1 MADFVFGNFSLG
13 NFSLPVEII
22 ANILIT
28 ALSIPPA
35 LCILSPNLCF
45 LNMLRPQ
52 LPDQQQQPFQ
62 QQPPQQ
68 PQEPPDVLPPVL
80 RIPGTTLFTLSLRI
94 CTVIVR
100 SKMMQHFQCISY
112 SAVTIVK
119 SCREN
124 NVHYSIRQFEN
135 FSPIKKQK
143 MFGRFF

>member
-1 MADFVFGNFSLG
+1 MGSVAQISMADFVFGNFSLG
-13 NFSLPVEII
+13 NFSLGNFSLPVEII
-22 ANILIT
+22 VNILIT

-80 RIPGTTLFTLSLRI
+80 RLPDP
-94 CTVIVR
+94 
-100 SKMMQHFQCISY
+100 
-112 SAVTIVK
+112 
-119 SCREN
+119 N
-124 NVHYSIRQFEN
+124 EN
-135 FSPIKKQK
+135 FQT
-143 MFGRFF
+143 FLEN